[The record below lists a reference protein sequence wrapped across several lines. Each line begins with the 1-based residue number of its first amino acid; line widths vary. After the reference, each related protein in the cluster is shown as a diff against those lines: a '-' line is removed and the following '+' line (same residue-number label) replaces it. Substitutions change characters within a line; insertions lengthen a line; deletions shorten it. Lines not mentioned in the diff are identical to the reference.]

1 MRGSKVIGGMVH
13 QLDNA
18 VQQTTATP
26 NLTVG
31 AVREQPLNSSPDQS
45 AGINYSI
52 PSVWEKYKVSRPKNP
67 WEVTNLSEIMETE
80 YPPLGFSID
89 GFLPHGLVVLAGE
102 PKIGKSMFI
111 QQLAYAVATGTELMG
126 RYMGTRGDVI
136 YLALEDNCRRLQE
149 RFSRYES
156 RPLDAYENIHIIFRA
171 EGVDQNF
178 VGQIYYL
185 LEKYPN
191 TQLILVDTLQYV
203 RGRVSEKYSY
213 EAEYKMMLEFRKITQ
228 TFPISLILVTHTR
241 EMDAKNAQRQ
251 IYGGGGIIGASDGNW
266 TLVETEQTATEKH
279 ACLSMTNRDID
290 SNDLDL
296 IFDKQTLLWCCAGSQ
311 TITPVLSKDELIVA
325 VLIKM
330 FADKQNWKGTAT
342 ELLTEMRVYCDEN
355 QDLQLAPNALSRWL
369 NDPTHQDLLFKHA
382 RIRFRSGYKKI
393 VLINETYFLPIN
405 DMVDNIDGFLPNPQK

>member
-1 MRGSKVIGGMVH
+1 MH

-52 PSVWEKYKVSRPKNP
+52 PSVWEKYKVTRPKNP
-67 WEVTNLSEIMETE
+67 WEVTNLNEIMETE

-156 RPLDAYENIHIIFRA
+156 TPLDAYENIHIIFRA

-203 RGRVSEKYSY
+203 RGKVSEKYSY

-228 TFPISLILVTHTR
+228 SFPVSLVLVTHTR

-296 IFDKQTLLWCCAGSQ
+296 IFDKQSLLWRCANQQ

-325 VLIKM
+325 VMIAM
-330 FADKQNWKGTAT
+330 FADRPSWKGSAT
-342 ELLTEMRVYCDEN
+342 ELLREMKTYCVEG
-355 QDLQLAPNALSRWL
+355 QEIQLAPNALSRWL
-369 NDPTHQDLLFKHA
+369 NDSTHQDLLFRHA
-382 RIRFRSGYKKI
+382 RLRYQSGYKKI
-393 VLINETYFLPIN
+393 ILTNEAYFLSIS
-405 DMVDNIDGFLPNPQK
+405 DIGDNIDGFLPNPQK